1 MQSYKKNKY
10 DAILHEIFFSNV
22 AKIYFPRVAS
32 NLLTCRWQFTNVS
45 FGLYLWMVH
54 STLAEV
60 NLMEPFFSFVT
71 TKI

>member
-32 NLLTCRWQFTNVS
+32 KLLTCRWQFTNVS
-45 FGLYLWMVH
+45 LAIY
-54 STLAEV
+54 TLV
-60 NLMEPFFSFVT
+60 NRNLLTCRLAFT
-71 TKI
+71 RG